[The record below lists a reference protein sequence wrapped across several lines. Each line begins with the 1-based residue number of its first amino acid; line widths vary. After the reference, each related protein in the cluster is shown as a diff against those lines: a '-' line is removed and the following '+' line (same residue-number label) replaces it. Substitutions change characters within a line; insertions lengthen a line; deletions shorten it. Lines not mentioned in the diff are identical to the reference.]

1 MNPISAV
8 TQTDPYPFYA
18 SLVQHRPMYF
28 DEHLGFWIASSAE
41 AVCGVL
47 LSDLCSVRPVNQRVP
62 SALIGT
68 AMGQIYPQL
77 VRFADR
83 PQHCPAKAEVTSA
96 LDNLESARVSERAG
110 FWAQKLVAESQPDCG
125 HLDALR
131 FKLPVYVVADLLGIS
146 PDPLPWMALWTRD
159 FVRGLALGASPEA
172 LELGN
177 AAAVSLVASCRE
189 TLRLGAPGLLTE
201 LARAAQHGDE
211 IRVLGHGIGFL
222 MQSFEATA
230 GLIGNALLA
239 LGRHP
244 DVLQSVF
251 LEPRSLPDLIEEV
264 NRYDPAVQNTWR
276 FVAKDGIV
284 AGQRVKSGD
293 TILVMLAA
301 ANRDP
306 AANPDPARFN
316 LARANRKSFSFG
328 GGLHAC
334 PGQALALLTAQA
346 AVEHWLVTDGD
357 LERIVSKV
365 NYQPSV
371 NLRMALFG

>member
-8 TQTDPYPFYA
+8 TQPDPYPFYA

-28 DEHLGFWIASSAE
+28 DESLGFWIASSAE

-47 LSDLCSVRPVNQRVP
+47 NSDLCSVRPANQRVP
-62 SALIGT
+62 LALIGT
-68 AMGQIYPQL
+68 AMGQIYPHL
-77 VRFADR
+77 VRFDDS
-83 PQHCPAKAEVTSA
+83 PQHCLAKAEVTGV
-96 LDNLESARVSERAG
+96 LDHLESTRVSERAA
-110 FWAQKLVAESQPDCG
+110 FWAQKLVAQSQPDRG

-131 FKLPVYVVADLLGIS
+131 FKLPVYVVADLLGMS
-146 PDPLPWMALWTRD
+146 PDLLPWIALWTRD
-159 FVRGLALGASPEA
+159 FVRGVALGATPEA
-172 LELGN
+172 LELGH
-177 AAAVSLVASCRE
+177 AAAVSLIASCRE
-189 TLRLGAPGLLTE
+189 TLRFGAPGLLTE
-201 LARAAQHGDE
+201 LARAAQHGGE
-211 IRVLGHGIGFL
+211 IRVLGHGIGLL

-244 DVLQSVF
+244 DVLDSVF
-251 LEPRSLPDLIEEV
+251 LEPSLLPEMMKEV
-264 NRYDPAVQNTWR
+264 SRYDPAVQNTRR

-284 AGQRVKSGD
+284 AGQPVKSGD

-306 AANPDPARFN
+306 VANPNPAHLN

-328 GGLHAC
+328 DGLHSC
-334 PGQALALLTAQA
+334 PGQTLATISAKA
-346 AVEHWLVTDGD
+346 AVEHWLATDGD

-365 NYQPSV
+365 VYQPSV
-371 NLRMALFG
+371 NARIALFG

>member
-8 TQTDPYPFYA
+8 TQIDPYPFYA

-28 DEHLGFWIASSAE
+28 DETLGFWIASSAE

-47 LSDLCSVRPVNQRVP
+47 NSDLCSVRPANQRVP
-62 SALIGT
+62 PALIGT
-68 AMGQIYPQL
+68 AMGQIYPHL
-77 VRFADR
+77 IRFDDS
-83 PQHCPAKAEVTSA
+83 PQHCPAKGEVTSV
-96 LDNLESARVSERAG
+96 LDNLESARVSERAA
-110 FWAQKLVAESQPDCG
+110 FWAQKLVAESQRNLG
-125 HLDALR
+125 HLNALR
-131 FKLPVYVVADLLGIS
+131 FKLPGYVVADLLGMS
-146 PDPLPWMALWTRD
+146 PDLSPWMALWTRD
-159 FVRGLALGASPEA
+159 FVRGLTLGATPEA

-177 AAAVSLVASCRE
+177 AAAVSLIASCRE
-189 TLRLGAPGLLTE
+189 TLRFRAPGLLTE

-211 IRVLGHGIGFL
+211 IRVLGHGIGLL

-244 DVLQSVF
+244 NVLESMF
-251 LEPRSLPDLIEEV
+251 LEPSLLPELIEEV
-264 NRYDPAVQNTWR
+264 NRYDPAVQNTRR

-284 AGQRVKSGD
+284 AGQHVKLGD

-306 AANPDPARFN
+306 AANPDPARFD

-328 GGLHAC
+328 EGLHAC
-334 PGQALALLTAQA
+334 PGQVLALLTAQA
-346 AVEHWLVTDGD
+346 AVESWLITDGD

-365 NYQPSV
+365 VYQPSV
-371 NLRMALFG
+371 NVRIALFG